1 MHSGLNHQ
9 LCGYRMSM
17 TEHDS
22 NHCGKR
28 LRILVEHRFE
38 MRDKRVMQWLT
49 KPCSLK
55 PQHEEHEVLII
66 GVTGTGASSL
76 CFHSLRSHCK
86 RWCATL
92 GSHKRD
98 LDPPGASAQKLR
110 PLHFRSQGTIKTKK
124 RLFQEAWRGRR
135 FKEKMR
141 LQNWNQ

>member
-98 LDPPGASAQKLR
+98 LDPPGASPQKSR